1 MKNAVIEYQEEPL
14 IELIDDIAFGTRV
27 ILFNDEIHSFDEVIN
42 QLIKAIGCDLNRA
55 TDLANEVHN
64 TGKAAVYEGDLD
76 ECLQVSSVLEEI
88 GLLTQ
93 IEC

>member
-1 MKNAVIEYQEEPL
+1 MKNITIEYQEKPL

-27 ILFNDEIHSFDEVIN
+27 ILFNDEIHSFEEVIN
-42 QLIKAIGCDLNRA
+42 QIIKATGCDLGKA
-55 TDLANEVHN
+55 TQLTNEVHSN
-64 TGKAAVYEGDLD
+64 GKAAVYEGELD
-76 ECLQVSSVLEEI
+76 ECLRVSSVLEEI

>member
-1 MKNAVIEYQEEPL
+1 MKNNVIEYQESPQ

-42 QLIKAIGCDLNRA
+42 QIIKAIGCDLNKA
-55 TDLANEVHN
+55 TQLTDEVHN
-64 TGKAAVYEGDLD
+64 TGKAAVYEGELD
-76 ECLQVSSVLEEI
+76 ECLRVSSILEEI